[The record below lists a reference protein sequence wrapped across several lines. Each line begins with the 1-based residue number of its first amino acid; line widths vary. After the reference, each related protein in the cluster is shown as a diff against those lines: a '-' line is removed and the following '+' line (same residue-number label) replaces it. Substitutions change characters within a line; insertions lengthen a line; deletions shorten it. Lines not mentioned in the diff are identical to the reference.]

1 MLRGKIAQ
9 NNFSEKTKNGCQ
21 GHPFLMELLAGLE
34 PATY

>member
-9 NNFSEKTKNGCQ
+9 NSFSETKNGCQ
-21 GHPFLMELLAGLE
+21 GHPFFMELLAGLE